1 MNGELAGLQLA
12 TIGIEY
18 SSSKFRLS
26 DCSIIN
32 CCIVDTNGTERYRA
46 LNENYFRQ
54 ADGCI
59 IIYDITNEQSFE
71 EIKEYYIPKIKDK
84 CKENITTIL
93 LGNKK
98 DKENERKISIE
109 QGNKLALENNF
120 IFKETC
126 CSERINVSEAFQT
139 IIEVTNLDKK
149 NREIDNDTIKI
160 NKKNHKRI
168 KKDKKSN
175 CC

>member
-1 MNGELAGLQLA
+1 MKGEIAGLQLA

-26 DCSIIN
+26 DGSIIN

-93 LGNKK
+93 LANKK
-98 DKENERKISIE
+98 DKDNERKISIE
-109 QGNKLALENNF
+109 QGNQLALENNF
-120 IFKETC
+120 IFKETS
-126 CSERINVSEAFQT
+126 CSERANVSDAFQT
-139 IIEVTNLDKK
+139 IIEKTNLEKK
-149 NREIDNDTIKI
+149 LRQSFDNVTIKI
-160 NKKNHKRI
+160 NKNNHKNS
-168 KKDKKSN
+168 KKGNKN